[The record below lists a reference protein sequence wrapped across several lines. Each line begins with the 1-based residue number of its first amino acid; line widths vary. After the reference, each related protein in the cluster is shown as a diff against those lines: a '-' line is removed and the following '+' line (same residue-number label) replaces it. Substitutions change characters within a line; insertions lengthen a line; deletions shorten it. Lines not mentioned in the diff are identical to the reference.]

1 MKGTGSSLRHLLSM
15 DMQLWWVMQPWQL
28 QENSPKLVKVKLS
41 LKTKTFKLTEVLV
54 CLHNSIY
61 TVGFAG
67 TPAMMGRRKC
77 FPLLFSLILSC
88 LLIPK

>member
-1 MKGTGSSLRHLLSM
+1 MKDTGSSLRHVLSM
-15 DMQLWWVMQPWQL
+15 DMQVCWVMQPWQP
-28 QENSPKLVKVKLS
+28 QENPPKLVKVKLS
-41 LKTKTFKLTEVLV
+41 LKTRTFKLTELLA

-67 TPAMMGRRKC
+67 MAGMKGRRKF

-88 LLIPK
+88 WQISQ